1 MSNKQSEHPFLLLL
15 LLLRFN
21 VLLPPVV
28 VVVVVVVAVVNYH
41 QVRFIRVF
49 FTNINLQFDNQN
61 GDAAIISHPHG
72 SILLLLLL
80 LLTVKRCEKASARSM
95 RGGGGV

>member
-28 VVVVVVVAVVNYH
+28 VVDVVVAVVNYH

-61 GDAAIISHPHG
+61 SDAAIISHPHG
-72 SILLLLLL
+72 SILLLL